1 MYNNKKVSAII
12 AAAGRGRR
20 MGSELPKQYL
30 VIGDKTI
37 LDTTLYRFEK
47 NQYVDEIVL
56 VVNKEDIDYV
66 KEMIACQY
74 PKVVNVVRGMDT
86 RTLSVYEGIK
96 NVSCDCGILLIHDG
110 VRPFVSNSLI
120 CLCTETADS
129 EGACVPAV
137 EVTDTI
143 KDTEGGYVAS
153 TPDRSRLRAVQTPQ
167 AFAYEIIKSCYD
179 KAVID
184 DVQFTDDSSLVEH
197 YGYRVKVVEGLK
209 KNIKIT
215 TPFDLK
221 LAGIMA
227 NIY

>member
-1 MYNNKKVSAII
+1 MYNNKKVSAVI

-20 MGSELPKQYL
+20 MGSELPKQYI
-30 VIGDKTI
+30 VIGDRTI

-56 VVNKEDIDYV
+56 VVNREDIDYV
-66 KEMIACQY
+66 KGVIACEY
-74 PKVVNVVRGMDT
+74 PKVVRVVRGMDT

-120 CLCTETADS
+120 SLCIETADA

-137 EVTDTI
+137 EVVDTI
-143 KDTEGGYVAS
+143 KAVEDGYVVS
-153 TPDRSRLRAVQTPQ
+153 TPDRCRLRAVQTPQ
-167 AFAYEIIKSCYD
+167 VFAHEIIRSCYD
-179 KAVID
+179 RAVFD
-184 DVQFTDDSSLVEH
+184 DVQFTDDSSIVEH
-197 YGYRVKVVEGLK
+197 YGYKVKVVEGLT

-221 LAGIMA
+221 IAGIMT